1 MFPAVEEVVEV
12 PGDAPVEEEAHET
25 PRAKL
30 SVFRRQHINLGHP
43 PTTLLTKILRDA
55 RATYL
60 QMLLSNTV
68 VLGTE
73 SYRLDGMA
81 FQPRA
86 QWFEERC
93 VPEAELLWNSG
104 RDTARL
110 HRLGPARTVSAEPR
124 ESGVSTVIWKVH
136 GGKIL
141 SAAPEHSRH
150 ARHARRLEA
159 DGLEL

>member
-1 MFPAVEEVVEV
+1 MIDTSRLLTRMKCHVLVWNRLVKWIWETMFPAVEEVVEV

-25 PRAKL
+25 PRPKL

-81 FQPRA
+81 FQPLAQAMVRRA
-86 QWFEERC
+86 MR
-93 VPEAELLWNSG
+93 
-104 RDTARL
+104 ARS
-110 HRLGPARTVSAEPR
+110 RTVVEFGER
-124 ESGVSTVIWKVH
+124 YSTSPPTETSKDRVC
-136 GGKIL
+136 
-141 SAAPEHSRH
+141 
-150 ARHARRLEA
+150 
-159 DGLEL
+159 